1 MINMRR
7 EELNDF
13 LKKTRMRRSNT
24 GTDGPELETKKFT
37 REEVPSPKPT

>member
-24 GTDGPELETKKFT
+24 GTDGKEPETEKYTRLEVT
-37 REEVPSPKPT
+37 SPKPT